1 MIINGGDFDY
11 NRELILDHERAFA
24 KQVAGDVIDKPQ
36 LTMWM
41 IMIPVFF
48 VFYFFQLKRYKNGL
62 KDFSQNFLI
71 TRQRTLDAVW
81 ETATSKTSVDLE
93 RLIEES
99 DTPSGVKDQYRLWI
113 ELLAEH
119 FLLLIQARGD
129 TYTELVRAA
138 YKKKSNYLMGLR
150 NLNQIEA
157 DFHQALASH
166 LPGDQQS
173 IKTVIESMQDSVKE
187 LRRSHA
193 AEIFS

>member
-81 ETATSKTSVDLE
+81 EAATSKTSVDLE
-93 RLIEES
+93 SVVEKS
-99 DTPSGVKDQYRLWI
+99 DISSGVKDQYRLWI

-138 YKKKSNYLMGLR
+138 YKKKSNYLKGLK
-150 NLNQIEA
+150 NLNRIEA
-157 DFHQALASH
+157 DFHQALAPH

-173 IKTVIESMQDSVKE
+173 IKTVIESMQGSVKE
-187 LRRSHA
+187 LRRSQV

>member
-81 ETATSKTSVDLE
+81 EAATSKTSVDLE
-93 RLIEES
+93 SVVEKS
-99 DTPSGVKDQYRLWI
+99 DISSGVKDQYRFWI

-138 YKKKSNYLMGLR
+138 YKKKSNYLKGLK
-150 NLNQIEA
+150 NLNRIEA
-157 DFHQALASH
+157 DFHQALAPH

-173 IKTVIESMQDSVKE
+173 IKTVIESMQGSVKE
-187 LRRSHA
+187 LRRSQV